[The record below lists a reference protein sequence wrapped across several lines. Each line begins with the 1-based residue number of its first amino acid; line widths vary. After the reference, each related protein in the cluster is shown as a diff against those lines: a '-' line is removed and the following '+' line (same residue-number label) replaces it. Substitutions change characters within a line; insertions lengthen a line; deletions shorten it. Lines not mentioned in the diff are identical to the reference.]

1 MILALGSAGTRAA
14 ARVLFAI
21 GATTLIMESAVI
33 CEVVKDL
40 DDEAIEHAYVVAQ
53 PSQVSHAQPI
63 CEWIESRISKGE
75 HIIMYAARHSE

>member
-1 MILALGSAGTRAA
+1 MSFALGSAGTRTA

-21 GATTLIMESAVI
+21 GATTLIMDPAVM
-33 CEVVKDL
+33 CEVVADL
-40 DDEAIEHAYVVAQ
+40 DDEAIEHAYIVAQ

-75 HIIMYAARHSE
+75 HMYAARHSE